1 MTRKFI
7 AFAAMTLS
15 TSAVADTT
23 IVVQYPYGELFDGL
37 HKQLAQDFEQAHPDI
52 KVKFRSNYENYE
64 DATQKVM
71 REAITNQLPDVSF
84 QGLNR
89 VLPLYE
95 RNIAVPLDQFIT
107 EEDRTQNGYDDSMMS
122 PSKFDG
128 QTYGL
133 PFAVSMP
140 IVYFNADLVKQATG
154 EPTLPSSWA
163 DIYSVAAKINEL
175 EGNPKGMYYDWN
187 ITGNWLWLS
196 LVMSQGGDILR
207 DGKVAF
213 DGEEGQWAIN
223 QLAQMHTKADMPDY
237 QRRSA
242 ERSFGAGNIG
252 IYVTSTSNLA
262 MFERSIGDKFELKTV
277 QFPEVRDGGTLPVGG
292 NAVVMLSKDKKQQEA
307 AWKYIKYI
315 TGPEG
320 NQQIPHFTGYMPPN
334 QIAAQSLDAFYQ
346 ERPNHKTAVS
356 SLPLMDTWV
365 SFPGANG
372 LKITDVIS
380 DELHTVVSG
389 ARAQGDEPKA
399 VLEEMSNKVNQL
411 LN

>member
-1 MTRKFI
+1 
-7 AFAAMTLS
+7 
-15 TSAVADTT
+15 
-23 IVVQYPYGELFDGL
+23 
-37 HKQLAQDFEQAHPDI
+37 
-52 KVKFRSNYENYE
+52 
-64 DATQKVM
+64 
-71 REAITNQLPDVSF
+71 
-84 QGLNR
+84 
-89 VLPLYE
+89 
-95 RNIAVPLDQFIT
+95 
-107 EEDRTQNGYDDSMMS
+107 
-122 PSKFDG
+122 
-128 QTYGL
+128 
-133 PFAVSMP
+133 
-140 IVYFNADLVKQATG
+140 
-154 EPTLPSSWA
+154 
-163 DIYSVAAKINEL
+163 
-175 EGNPKGMYYDWN
+175 PKGMYYDWN

-242 ERSFGAGNIG
+242 ERSFGAG
-252 IYVTSTSNLA
+252 T
-262 MFERSIGDKFELKTV
+262 IGDKFELKTV

-372 LKITDVIS
+372 LKIT
-380 DELHTVVSG
+380 
-389 ARAQGDEPKA
+389 
-399 VLEEMSNKVNQL
+399 
-411 LN
+411 

>member
-1 MTRKFI
+1 MRLRIST
-7 AFAAMTLS
+7 FAAMLLSASAFAQTTL
-15 TSAVADTT
+15 
-23 IVVQYPYGELFDGL
+23 VVQYPYGELFDGL
-37 HKQLAQDFEQAHPDI
+37 QRQLAEDFQKENPDI
-52 KVKFRSNYENYE
+52 KIEFRSNYENYE

-107 EEDRTQNGYDDSMMS
+107 AEDRSENGFDDSMMS
-122 PSKFDG
+122 PSRFDG
-128 QTYGL
+128 KTYGL

-140 IVYFNADLVKQATG
+140 IVYFNADLVHQATG
-154 EPTLPSSWA
+154 SSTLPDSWE
-163 DIYSVAAKINEL
+163 DIFAVAAKINGL
-175 EGNPKGMYYDWN
+175 DGNAQGFYYDWN

-196 LVMSQGGDILR
+196 LVMSQGGDILK

-223 QLAQMHTKADMPDY
+223 KLAQMHTQAQMPDY

-242 ERSFGAGNIG
+242 ERSFSAGNIG

-262 MFERSIGDKFELKTV
+262 MFERAIGERFELKTT
-277 QFPEVRDGGTLPVGG
+277 QFPEVTEDGSLPVGG
-292 NAVVMLSKDKKQQEA
+292 NAVVMLAKDKKQQEA

-315 TGPEG
+315 TGPVG

-334 QIAAQSLDAFYQ
+334 QVANAKLGSFY
-346 ERPNHKTAVS
+346 ENRPNHKTAVT
-356 SLPLMDTWV
+356 SLPWMDTWV

-380 DELHTVVSG
+380 DELHSVVSG
-389 ARAQGDEPKA
+389 RRANGSEPNQ
-399 VLEEMSNKVNQL
+399 VLEEMTEKVNNYL
-411 LN
+411 